1 MSFLTLIEDTR
12 QQQWNGDKH
21 SNIRKYCQR
30 AGIEVERIA
39 LPFGDYC
46 LSDRLTETE
55 HTYTV
60 TDPETGEQIE
70 KTVIKK
76 IPVSGTVVVDTKR
89 NFLEIF
95 SNLTHEHR
103 RFRDECIRSQDAGCQ
118 LVILIEEVPPCGMVE
133 MWRSPTFQST
143 TRYHKAGQPMTLAN
157 PVLIAKMMRTM
168 REKYGVRFEFC
179 EREQTGRV
187 LIGIL
192 NGTYNLS

>member
-1 MSFLTLIEDTR
+1 MVLVEDTR

-30 AGIEVERIA
+30 AGIEVERFA

-76 IPVSGTVVVDTKR
+76 IPVSGTVVVDTKQGM
-89 NFLEIF
+89 LEIMGNVMN
-95 SNLTHEHR
+95 SEDHV
-103 RFRDECIRSQDAGCQ
+103 RFKAECVKAQEAGCQ
-118 LVILIEEVPPCGMVE
+118 LVILIEEIPPCGMIE
-133 MWRSPTFQST
+133 MWRSPLNKQGKPF
-143 TRYHKAGQPMTLAN
+143 TRAN
-157 PVLIAKMMRTM
+157 PALFAKCIKTM
-168 REKYGVRFEFC
+168 RERYGVRFVFC
-179 EREQTGRV
+179 DKQQTGRI
-187 LIGIL
+187 LFAIL